1 MAKKKKFG
9 ILDAIDV
16 AEQAANAFA
25 AYKSAKADSGTADK
39 KTTKAFKDGDKTNL
53 QGAEGGASK
62 PKLGMNDSGMSS
74 LARESNR
81 KNFMQ

>member
-53 QGAEGGASK
+53 QGAEGGVSTKRLRNAQRYTGLSEI
-62 PKLGMNDSGMSS
+62 NQ
-74 LARESNR
+74 ANR
-81 KNFMQ
+81 NFS